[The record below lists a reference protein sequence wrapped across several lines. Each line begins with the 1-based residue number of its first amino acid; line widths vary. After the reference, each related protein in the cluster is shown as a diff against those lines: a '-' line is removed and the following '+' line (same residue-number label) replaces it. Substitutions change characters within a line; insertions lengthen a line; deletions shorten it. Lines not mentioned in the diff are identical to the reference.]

1 MKHPL
6 FLSFLCC
13 LKTQDFELLES
24 FPTIAQDQK
33 RKNSQGSIILLT
45 ISAWEKKKKSN
56 CGPTF
61 FTCNPTRSA
70 RLAFICEKFS
80 LEKLESPLILFYF
93 KGKIKQ

>member
-45 ISAWEKKKKSN
+45 ISAWEKKKKN
-56 CGPTF
+56 QIVDPH
-61 FTCNPTRSA
+61 
-70 RLAFICEKFS
+70 FS
-80 LEKLESPLILFYF
+80 HATPLDRRDLLLFVKNLVWKSWSPHLFYF
-93 KGKIKQ
+93 ILKGK

>member
-45 ISAWEKKKKSN
+45 ISARGKKKKTKLWTHIFHMQPHSI
-56 CGPTF
+56 GE
-61 FTCNPTRSA
+61 TC
-70 RLAFICEKFS
+70 
-80 LEKLESPLILFYF
+80 FYL
-93 KGKIKQ
+93 